1 MKTILSTKL
10 LTPDQKKILTDAGIY
25 LKEYESIKIHF
36 KEFELT
42 EDYDYYIFTSQ
53 NAVRA
58 FLSHKMDFYKEKDRA
73 PECFCVGEKTKLLL
87 EQNGQKVIKTTKYAS
102 DLGHFISKNYK
113 NQSFLFFCGN
123 RRIHDLPDIL
133 LNAKIRF
140 KEIEVYKTE
149 LKPHHFSEPFDGVL
163 FFSPSGVKSYI
174 SENGFGTSTVF
185 CIGDTTAREAAKYA
199 DSVVVADTPS
209 VESLVKKV
217 ILHYNLNIEK

>member
-10 LTPDQKKILTDAGIY
+10 LTPDQKKILTDTGIH

-53 NAVRA
+53 NAVKG
-58 FLSHKMDFYKEKDRA
+58 FLKHKLDFYKEKDQA
-73 PECFCVGEKTKLLL
+73 LECFCVGEKTKLLL
-87 EQNGQKVIKTTKYAS
+87 EQNGQKVLKTSQNAS
-102 DLGHFISKNYK
+102 DLGHFISKYYK
-113 NQSFLFFCGN
+113 NESFLFFCGN
-123 RRIHDLPDIL
+123 RRINDLPDIL

-140 KEIEVYKTE
+140 EEIEVYQTD

-163 FFSPSGVKSYI
+163 FFSPSGVKSFI
-174 SENGFGTSTVF
+174 SVNGLGTSTVF

-199 DSVVVADTPS
+199 DSLVVADTPS
-209 VESLVKKV
+209 VESLMKKV